1 MVNTDLADVSNAAL
15 ISAIMAY
22 GFAMLAYACDFLY
35 GKNILDSPLR
45 PNPSARRTREG
56 KGGRGRSGRGG
67 CGAVAEPTTWPSA
80 PSALSRAMSPSWP
93 T

>member
-35 GKNILDSPLR
+35 GKNILDSPAAAESK
-45 PNPSARRTREG
+45 PREG
-56 KGGRGRSGRGG
+56 RATEKVGAGALVGAGRCGGCRGGR
-67 CGAVAEPTTWPSA
+67 PD
-80 PSALSRAMSPSWP
+80 RAHLRC
-93 T
+93 